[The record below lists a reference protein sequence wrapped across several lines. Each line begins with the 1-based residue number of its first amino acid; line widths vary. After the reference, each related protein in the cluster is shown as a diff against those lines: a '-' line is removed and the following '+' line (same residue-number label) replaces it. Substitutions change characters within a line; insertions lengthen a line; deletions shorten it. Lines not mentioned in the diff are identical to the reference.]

1 VVHWVVIEDVRNTVV
16 IVVVINFVRDAVAV
30 VVVVAIL
37 SLIV

>member
-1 VVHWVVIEDVRNTVV
+1 VIHWVVVQNIGDSIVV
-16 IVVVINFVRDAVAV
+16 VVVINFVRDAVAV